1 MMNFLFSSHD
11 LDQYQVLISK
21 AFDIREL
28 RHSSP
33 EQHTDVVLVLPQI
46 HTQLG
51 VQSAQV

>member
-1 MMNFLFSSHD
+1 MIWISQH
-11 LDQYQVLISK
+11 QYQVLISK

-28 RHSSP
+28 RLSSP
-33 EQHTDVVLVLPQI
+33 GHHTDVASILPQT